1 MCAVGLVIGVA
12 YDGDVSWRLFKFVVI
27 MIIFIIL
34 TNEQVRIWEA
44 ISFLLFYII
53 YIVVVVTI
61 GYIRVS
67 SSIDII
73 DYVNGIG
80 NRSREP

>member
-67 SSIDII
+67 SS
-73 DYVNGIG
+73 N
-80 NRSREP
+80 